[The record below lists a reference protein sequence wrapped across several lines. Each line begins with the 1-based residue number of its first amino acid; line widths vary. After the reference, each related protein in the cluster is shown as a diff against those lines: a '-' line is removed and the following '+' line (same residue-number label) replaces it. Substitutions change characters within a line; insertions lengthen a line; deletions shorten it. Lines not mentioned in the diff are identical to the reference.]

1 MSDSPIKVFSGREAK
16 HRFGL
21 PIDTARAETVVVE
34 KHERRVMVVL
44 PIETFALLWGWM
56 AAP

>member
-1 MSDSPIKVFSGREAK
+1 M
-16 HRFGL
+16 
-21 PIDTARAETVVVE
+21 DTARAETVVVE